1 MNNLHDLGASKEAQ
15 FVEIQTVEITKG
27 LKGSHF

>member
-1 MNNLHDLGASKEAQ
+1 MNNSHDFGASKKAQ
-15 FVEIQTVEITKG
+15 VVEIQTVEITKG